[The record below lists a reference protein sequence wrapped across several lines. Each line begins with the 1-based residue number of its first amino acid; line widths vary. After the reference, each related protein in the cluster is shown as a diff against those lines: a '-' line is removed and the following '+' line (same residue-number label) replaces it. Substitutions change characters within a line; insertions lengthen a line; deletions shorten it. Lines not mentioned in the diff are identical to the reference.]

1 MANKKKKKETGQ
13 EYIAP
18 KRTFIKDEVSELLP
32 QVPSKLIRALDYWA
46 LYSIH
51 QDMVKSGMDAETAA
65 RRYVKGYDPKKIKEE
80 IERAEAR
87 KERERE
93 MRRKKAEAQKKKIQA
108 RAKAQAAKAKARAA
122 RDAARAKAQAAR
134 AKARAGQQ
142 AARAKASAER
152 AKSGVGAVE
161 GGPPPEAYIPPVR
174 KYVKD
179 DLARL
184 MPMIKRS
191 DLTGIDYWALYTM
204 HSEIVKYGRNP
215 EELARKFVKGY
226 KPAKV
231 VAPPPPETAPEV
243 TPEPAA
249 ETAPA
254 KATPRK
260 KAAKKKKAAPKK
272 KAVKKA
278 KKKAGKKA
286 KAKKK

>member
-1 MANKKKKKETGQ
+1 MAKKKKAKEQ
-13 EYIAP
+13 PVEYIAP
-18 KRTFIKDEVSELLP
+18 KRTFIKDEVIDLLP
-32 QVPSKLIRALDYWA
+32 QVPPKLIRALDYWA

-93 MRRKKAEAQKKKIQA
+93 ARRKKAEAQKKKLQARAKAQAAKAKARAKRAAA

-122 RDAARAKAQAAR
+122 RQAAR
-134 AKARAGQQ
+134 TKAAAEKAQTGAG
-142 AARAKASAER
+142 
-152 AKSGVGAVE
+152 GAE
-161 GGPPPEAYIPPVR
+161 GGPPAEAYIPPVR
-174 KYVKD
+174 KHIKD

-191 DLTGIDYWALYTM
+191 DLTGLDYWALYTM

-215 EELARKFVKGY
+215 EDMARKFIKGY
-226 KPAKV
+226 KTAKV
-231 VAPPPPETAPEV
+231 VAPPPPP
-243 TPEPAA
+243 PEPAEKA
-249 ETAPA
+249 APKK
-254 KATPRK
+254 KAAPRK
-260 KAAKKKKAAPKK
+260 KAAKKKKKRAKTAKKKSGKTTKK
-272 KAVKKA
+272 KAKRTKS
-278 KKKAGKKA
+278 A